1 MYQQALDYLLNLPM
15 FQRVG
20 NAALNYSLD
29 KITAIAAIVGNP
41 HQQLKCIHIAGTN
54 GKGSVTHIIASILQE
69 QGYKVGVYVSPHYK
83 DYRERIK
90 INGKYIS
97 KAYITKFIEQYGED
111 ISELQPSFFEATT
124 ALAFKYFA
132 DKKVDYCVIETGLGG
147 RFDASNIITPL
158 LSVITNISYD
168 HTHILGNTL
177 PEIAFEKAGIIKP
190 NVPVVIGEGNADI
203 NPVFE
208 KKAKETSSTLYHAPK
223 VVKPKDAAK
232 YKTGL
237 HGAYQSKN
245 IVTALAAIEILKQ
258 SDIVISAKAIKKGLL
273 NVAKNTSFIG
283 RWMVVNKAP
292 LTVYDSAHNE
302 AGLWEVVAILKQT
315 KHKQLHIV
323 YGTVSD
329 KDITKNLSLLPRNA
343 AYYFCKPNIPRGLDV
358 SELAAKA
365 SENKLKGDSYKSV
378 KAAFNAAKK
387 NANKGDMILVT
398 GSIFV
403 VAEVI

>member
-20 NAALNYSLD
+20 NSALNYSLD
-29 KITAIAAIVGNP
+29 KINTIAGIVGNP
-41 HQQLKCIHIAGTN
+41 HQGLKCVHVAGTN
-54 GKGSVTHIIASILQE
+54 GKGSVTHIIASILQQ

-97 KAYITKFIEQYGED
+97 KAYITGFIEQYGED

-147 RFDASNIITPL
+147 RFDATNIITPL

-168 HTHILGNTL
+168 HTHILGYTL

-190 NVPVVIGEGNADI
+190 DIPVVIGEGNSDI

-208 KKAKETSSTLYHAPK
+208 KKAAETNSKLYYAPK
-223 VVKPKDAAK
+223 VLKPKDAAK
-232 YKTGL
+232 YKTSL
-237 HGAYQSKN
+237 HGAYQANN
-245 IVTALAAIEILKQ
+245 IVTALAAIKLLQHTGIN
-258 SDIVISAKAIKKGLL
+258 IGVKAIKAGLL
-273 NVAKNTSFIG
+273 NIHSNTAFIG
-283 RWMVVNKAP
+283 RWMVVNKSP

-302 AGLWEVVAILKQT
+302 AGLREVIATLKQT
-315 KHKQLHIV
+315 KYKQLHVV

-343 AYYFCKPNIPRGLDV
+343 HYYFCKPGIPRGLDAI
-358 SELAAKA
+358 ELATIAT
-365 SENKLKGDSYKSV
+365 NYKLKGDAYTSV
-378 KAAFNAAKK
+378 KDALKAAKK
-387 NANKGDMILVT
+387 NAGKGDLILVT

-403 VAEVI
+403 VAEVL

>member
-20 NAALNYSLD
+20 NSALNYSLD
-29 KITAIAAIVGNP
+29 KITAIAEIVGNP
-41 HQQLKCIHIAGTN
+41 HQRLKCIHVAGTN

-69 QGYKVGVYVSPHYK
+69 HGYKVGIYVSPHYK

-97 KAYITKFIEQYGED
+97 KAYITKFIEQYGEA

-147 RFDASNIITPL
+147 RFDATNIITPL

-168 HTHILGNTL
+168 HMHILGNTL

-190 NVPVVIGEGNADI
+190 NVPIVIGEGNAEV
-203 NPVFE
+203 NAVFE
-208 KKAKETSSTLYHAPK
+208 KKAQESQSALYYAPK
-223 VVKPKDAAK
+223 VVKHKEVAK
-232 YKTGL
+232 YKSGL
-237 HGAYQSKN
+237 HGAYQLKN
-245 IVTALAAIEILKQ
+245 IATSLAAMEVLGKNGLAV
-258 SDIVISAKAIKKGLL
+258 SDKSVKKGLL
-273 NVAKNTSFIG
+273 NIANNTAFIG
-283 RWMVVNKAP
+283 RWMIVNKAP

-302 AGLWEVVAILKQT
+302 AGLKEVMATLKQT

-329 KDITKNLSLLPRNA
+329 KDIAKNLSLLPRNA
-343 AYYFCKPNIPRGLDV
+343 VYYFCKPNIPRGLDI
-358 SELAAKA
+358 SELVAKA
-365 SENKLKGDSYKSV
+365 SANKLKGDSYKSV
-378 KAAFNAAKK
+378 KAALKAANK
-387 NANKGDMILVT
+387 NAHKGDMILVT
-398 GSIFV
+398 GSIFL
-403 VAEVI
+403 VAEVV